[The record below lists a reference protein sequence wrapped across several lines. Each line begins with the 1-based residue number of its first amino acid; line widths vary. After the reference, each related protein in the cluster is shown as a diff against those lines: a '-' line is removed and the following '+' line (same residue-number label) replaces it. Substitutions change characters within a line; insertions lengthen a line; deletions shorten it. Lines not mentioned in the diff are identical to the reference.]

1 MEAQSCYLSNKSI
14 SKDRSGLGK
23 TAGPSDHLYDHVM
36 HIQTA
41 AVKIPIIFWLNSLYR
56 GVFWAYSM
64 EFFVLR
70 LSPGRQDQAQER
82 SQYQD

>member
-1 MEAQSCYLSNKSI
+1 
-14 SKDRSGLGK
+14 
-23 TAGPSDHLYDHVM
+23 M

-70 LSPGRQDQAQER
+70 LSPERQDQAQER